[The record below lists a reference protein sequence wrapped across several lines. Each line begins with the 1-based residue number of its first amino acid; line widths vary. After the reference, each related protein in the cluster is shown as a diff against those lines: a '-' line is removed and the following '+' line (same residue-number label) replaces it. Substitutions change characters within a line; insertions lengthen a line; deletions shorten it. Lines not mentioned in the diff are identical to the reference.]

1 LWHGIDV
8 RFALYGLCLGAG
20 TSVNKLYQYTLL
32 RRLGRSRT
40 NLLTRHPLYTPLAR
54 ALALSFFIIALGF
67 LWIVDQPTKPS
78 SLAMWAEGAIFVFIA
93 MLLFSFLQPA
103 HAKFVAALR
112 LGKAT
117 RVAFHCVQVVVV
129 LAYLLLLDSPVPP
142 LLYEFF

>member
-1 LWHGIDV
+1 V
-8 RFALYGLCLGAG
+8 
-20 TSVNKLYQYTLL
+20 V
-32 RRLGRSRT
+32 
-40 NLLTRHPLYTPLAR
+40 
-54 ALALSFFIIALGF
+54 
-67 LWIVDQPTKPS
+67 
-78 SLAMWAEGAIFVFIA
+78 
-93 MLLFSFLQPA
+93 SFLQPA